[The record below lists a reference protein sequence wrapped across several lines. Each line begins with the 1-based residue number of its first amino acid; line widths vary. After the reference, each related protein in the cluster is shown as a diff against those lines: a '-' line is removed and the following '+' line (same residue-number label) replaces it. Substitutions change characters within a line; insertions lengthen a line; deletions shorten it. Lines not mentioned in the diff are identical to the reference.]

1 MAKKL
6 KIQQPQ
12 LTGKAYSNCL
22 QCKNGTEVEYSLI
35 DCKKMSRFPALPNC
49 LFRKLSCI
57 YFTKVNS

>member
-12 LTGKAYSNCL
+12 LTSKPYSNCL

-35 DCKKMSRFPALPNC
+35 DCKKDVEVPGFA
-49 LFRKLSCI
+49 
-57 YFTKVNS
+57 

>member
-6 KIQQPQ
+6 KIQQQQ
-12 LTGKAYSNCL
+12 LTSESYSNCL

-49 LFRKLSCI
+49 LFRKTFLHLFHKS
-57 YFTKVNS
+57 

>member
-1 MAKKL
+1 MAKTL
-6 KIQQPQ
+6 KTQPNQ
-12 LTGKAYSNCL
+12 LTSKSYSNCL
-22 QCKNGTEVEYSLI
+22 QCKNGVEVEYSLI

>member
-1 MAKKL
+1 MEKKL

-12 LTGKAYSNCL
+12 LTGKTYSNCL

-57 YFTKVNS
+57 YFTKVNI

>member
-22 QCKNGTEVEYSLI
+22 QCKNGVEVEYSLI
-35 DCKKMSRFPALPNC
+35 DCKKMSRFPALPDR

>member
-12 LTGKAYSNCL
+12 LTSKPYSNCL
-22 QCKNGTEVEYSLI
+22 QCKNGTEFEYSLI

>member
-6 KIQQPQ
+6 KIQQRQ
-12 LTGKAYSNCL
+12 LTSEAYSNCL
-22 QCKNGTEVEYSLI
+22 QCKNGVEVEYSLI

>member
-12 LTGKAYSNCL
+12 LTSKAYSNCL
-22 QCKNGTEVEYSLI
+22 KCNNGTEVEYSLI

-57 YFTKVNS
+57 FFTKVNS

>member
-12 LTGKAYSNCL
+12 LTSNPYSNCL